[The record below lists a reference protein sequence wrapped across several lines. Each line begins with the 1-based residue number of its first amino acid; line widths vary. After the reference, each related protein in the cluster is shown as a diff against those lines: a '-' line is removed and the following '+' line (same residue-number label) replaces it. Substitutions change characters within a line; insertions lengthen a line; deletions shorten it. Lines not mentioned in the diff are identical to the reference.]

1 MKGIQKVGGAGKR
14 NALSIQLDY
23 FKACNRLGTSVCY
36 RPKLNSDG
44 DFLTLG
50 DSPFYRL
57 YLNLQ

>member
-14 NALSIQLDY
+14 NALSIQPDY
-23 FKACNRLGTSVCY
+23 FKAWNRLGTSVCY

-50 DSPFYRL
+50 DSPLIFIIYI
-57 YLNLQ
+57 